1 MQSDSTASIL
11 ISIPG
16 DTGPVLNNG
25 GGALTFTG
33 ANFDGSATLD
43 DPTTCS
49 GCMPPPAQ
57 AQQFDAGT
65 FAFNAPL
72 PLGATPEPG
81 TLLLLGIGLTGVAR
95 TIRRKAL
102 QVKP

>member
-1 MQSDSTASIL
+1 
-11 ISIPG
+11 
-16 DTGPVLNNG
+16 
-25 GGALTFTG
+25 
-33 ANFDGSATLD
+33 
-43 DPTTCS
+43 
-49 GCMPPPAQ
+49 MPPPAQ